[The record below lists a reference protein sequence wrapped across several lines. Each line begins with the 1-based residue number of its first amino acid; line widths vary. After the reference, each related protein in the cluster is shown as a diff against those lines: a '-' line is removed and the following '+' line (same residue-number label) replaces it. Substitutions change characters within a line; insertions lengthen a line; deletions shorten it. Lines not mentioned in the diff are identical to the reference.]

1 MVSFVFGTML
11 WTAMFCI
18 NHIYPCIIEKKDLV
32 ELVLQT
38 NDDKAESRRP
48 APNLPPSRSWEDT
61 TIRVSDQV
69 TSVVEPVVNILRGT
83 SSLL

>member
-1 MVSFVFGTML
+1 M
-11 WTAMFCI
+11 
-18 NHIYPCIIEKKDLV
+18 YPCIIEKKDLV

-69 TSVVEPVVNILRGT
+69 NLPLTHYYHGFAVVLAPVSASKLSIRGKQHFTSI
-83 SSLL
+83 